1 MWSNLRTLWCP
12 HQLVITAVRKES
24 PIMHDGQWLFFP
36 NKSLPQNHQHHII
49 SMFHCAKKSPILR
62 DGHGRLFLLV
72 NLKCLSACQ
81 GCVRKERLKQVTT
94 VEHLHL
100 HHHHPHPHHHHP
112 LHHSYVK
119 MSNLWYFS
127 HCLFVCWG
135 SQLTKDNHLQSN
147 VRNPFLPNSLSITRD
162 RDFKRASW
170 RERGENKFGESF
182 WKRKKEG
189 KFWETEGTN
198 FERQKKRKRG
208 RIWGSQQ
215 ADSGAVRGLRCYA
228 TTPPSSASS
237 MSLSLSFVFCLLSFV
252 FCL

>member
-1 MWSNLRTLWCP
+1 M
-12 HQLVITAVRKES
+12 
-24 PIMHDGQWLFFP
+24 M
-36 NKSLPQNHQHHII
+36 

-100 HHHHPHPHHHHP
+100 HLHHPHPHPHHHHP

-170 RERGENKFGESF
+170 REMGENKFGESF
-182 WKRKKEG
+182 WKRKRGQILRDRGDE
-189 KFWETEGTN
+189 FWEREKEKERTN
-198 FERQKKRKRG
+198 LGVTAGRQRR
-208 RIWGSQQ
+208 S
-215 ADSGAVRGLRCYA
+215 VR
-228 TTPPSSASS
+228 PPLLCNNPTIVSIINV
-237 MSLSLSFVFCLLSFV
+237 FVIVFCL
-252 FCL
+252 